1 MEERGQIRS
10 EQRRKKLRARA
21 AIVCSVCLSSI
32 LSLSSLSLSLCV
44 ASLFLSAFS
53 LFPASALFSFLFF
66 FFFSTGSL
74 LLLFPLAAR
83 LSAAACRSFFSGC
96 YNFCLS
102 VHRDSWALAA
112 MSSVKRTEKVERH
125 QAQEVENSTE
135 DARLLEEGRNWAD
148 DPATE
153 RERHSPRPF
162 FSDAA
167 LFVSNKRVS
176 SLIPLH
182 HRFFLRA
189 PSFSL
194 SLSLSLSPSPLPFC
208 ALLFLTPR
216 EIEETLPG
224 R

>member
-1 MEERGQIRS
+1 MKWKKEGRLGANRGERNS
-10 EQRRKKLRARA
+10 VHALPLFA
-21 AIVCSVCLSSI
+21 ACV
-32 LSLSSLSLSLCV
+32 SLAFSLSL
-44 ASLFLSAFS
+44 LSFSFS
-53 LFPASALFSFLFF
+53 LRCFALSFCFFSVPRLCALFFPFFLLFF
-66 FFFSTGSL
+66 YRFA
-74 LLLFPLAAR
+74 LALVPSRSR
-83 LSAAACRSFFSGC
+83 LSAAAYRSFFSGC

-125 QAQEVENSTE
+125 RAQEVENSTE

-148 DPATE
+148 DPTTE

-194 SLSLSLSPSPLPFC
+194 SPSLSLLFPSARFSS
-208 ALLFLTPR
+208 
-216 EIEETLPG
+216 
-224 R
+224 